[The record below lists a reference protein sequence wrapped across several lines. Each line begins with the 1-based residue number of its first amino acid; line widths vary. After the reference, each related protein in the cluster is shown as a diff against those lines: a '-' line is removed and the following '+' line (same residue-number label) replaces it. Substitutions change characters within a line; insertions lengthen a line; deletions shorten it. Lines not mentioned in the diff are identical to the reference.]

1 MIHAIKIM
9 FLIIFIVLLCTNC
22 FLKQILKKEIYI
34 DNKIGYDREDN
45 IDFSGYSS
53 TVKPIALFNVDN
65 NIVKSND
72 FQINENN
79 IIKELRKIFDLAINH
94 GIYGFAFYYQYYFD
108 RKFLYDPLNII
119 IKNKDLKIYK
129 I

>member
-1 MIHAIKIM
+1 M